1 MSHCV
6 EVDDFSDPL
15 DAIFYCD
22 GDDCDNDADSAGAEP
37 VVICINGVCYT
48 CPNGVG
54 IYDNNGTCECKDG
67 SACVE
72 ASPEIQAAEAKFD
85 GLQADLDN

>member
-6 EVDDFSDPL
+6 EVDDFDDPL
-15 DAIFYCD
+15 DAIFACD

-37 VVICINGVCYT
+37 VVICINEVCYT

-54 IYDNNGTCECKDG
+54 IYNNNGTCECADG

-72 ASPEIQAAEAKFD
+72 ASPEIQAAEATFD